1 MAPRSVRVGA
11 LVSRN
16 ACRPGVPQLA
26 QAPLTRRQRSTS
38 SHESDQKAATA
49 SLSPRWLGE
58 IKERIG
64 KCMTFGL
71 TPAQTARAA
80 HILQEIARDWRE
92 LVAGSEGFLT
102 SSDRRGMHRQAVV
115 WGEMDSMG
123 LRLSSFQKGHVN
135 NVMYNRYA
143 ESGRIGWAQKLAML
157 DPANKKAWREL
168 FAPTSA
174 GLILRAITTEFKFPM
189 KWPDNISVYHKLR
202 AEPTTGTDSFIL
214 DVLIMSELHQRPAAR
229 CIEDIVVYDYTVG
242 KKTALRPFMLDVFK
256 DTWQLQEEA
265 KRKNSARVYGLLDRV
280 RQLEQ
285 DSWDRKDAVEDMGGG
300 KR

>member
-1 MAPRSVRVGA
+1 MAPHGLRVGA

-16 ACRPGVPQLA
+16 TCRPGSSQLA
-26 QAPLTRRQRSTS
+26 QAPLTHRQRSTA
-38 SHESDQKAATA
+38 SHKSDQKAATA

-58 IKERIG
+58 IKQRIG
-64 KCMTFGL
+64 KCITFGL
-71 TPAQTARAA
+71 NPAQTARAG

-102 SSDRRGMHRQAVV
+102 TADRRGMHRQAVV
-115 WGEMDSMG
+115 WGEMDSM
-123 LRLSSFQKGHVN
+123 GHVN

-202 AEPTTGTDSFIL
+202 AEPTAGTDSFIL
-214 DVLIMSELHQRPAAR
+214 DVLIVSELHQRPAAR

-285 DSWDRKDAVEDMGGG
+285 ESWDRKDAVEDMGAG

>member
-1 MAPRSVRVGA
+1 
-11 LVSRN
+11 
-16 ACRPGVPQLA
+16 
-26 QAPLTRRQRSTS
+26 
-38 SHESDQKAATA
+38 
-49 SLSPRWLGE
+49 
-58 IKERIG
+58 
-64 KCMTFGL
+64 
-71 TPAQTARAA
+71 
-80 HILQEIARDWRE
+80 
-92 LVAGSEGFLT
+92 
-102 SSDRRGMHRQAVV
+102 
-115 WGEMDSMG
+115 
-123 LRLSSFQKGHVN
+123 KGHVN

-202 AEPTTGTDSFIL
+202 AEPTAGTDSFIL

-265 KRKNSARVYGLLDRV
+265 KRENSARVYGLLDRV

-285 DSWDRKDAVEDMGGG
+285 DSWDRKDAVEDMGAG

>member
-1 MAPRSVRVGA
+1 MRSA
-11 LVSRN
+11 LFSWVPTTLN
-16 ACRPGVPQLA
+16 AVWLE
-26 QAPLTRRQRSTS
+26 RQ
-38 SHESDQKAATA
+38 
-49 SLSPRWLGE
+49 
-58 IKERIG
+58 ERY
-64 KCMTFGL
+64 
-71 TPAQTARAA
+71 AQTGSGLGRDGQHGAE
-80 HILQEIARDWRE
+80 ILF
-92 LVAGSEGFLT
+92 S
-102 SSDRRGMHRQAVV
+102 
-115 WGEMDSMG
+115 
-123 LRLSSFQKGHVN
+123 KGHVN

-202 AEPTTGTDSFIL
+202 AEPTAGTDSFIL
-214 DVLIMSELHQRPAAR
+214 DVLIVSELHQRPAAR

-285 DSWDRKDAVEDMGGG
+285 ESWDRKDAVEDMGAGQ
-300 KR
+300 R